1 MEDSLTQATRRSRG
15 NRSRP
20 GFTLVEMLLAL
31 AIAGLLGAALAT
43 ALDASFMAYANS
55 SEMASTNTSSRLVM
69 QRLMAMVR
77 TSSLHDAYDP
87 DDSNVSLLE
96 PTHANHPLQ
105 CVGMQMRLPDGK
117 HIKVWW
123 QANTAYGDADVG
135 DLMYSDDEIETAT
148 LGPQLLLARAKC
160 QRTAS
165 DEPYVFTLGSRTSDI
180 GLLLARATLDLTV
193 YPDPQAMFSSESGIA
208 SNAPVRLVGS
218 SMPRK
223 NMRD

>member
-1 MEDSLTQATRRSRG
+1 MTESTAWVVRRQRRSR
-15 NRSRP
+15 SA

-69 QRLMAMVR
+69 QRLMAMIR

-87 DDSNVSLLE
+87 TDDTVTLLE
-96 PTHANHPLQ
+96 PTHAAHPLQ

-117 HIKVWW
+117 TVKVWW
-123 QANTAYGDADVG
+123 QANTTYGDEQVG
-135 DLMYSDDEIETAT
+135 DLMYSDDQIEAGS
-148 LGPQLLLARAKC
+148 LGAQLLLARVKC
-160 QRTAS
+160 QRTAG
-165 DEPYVFTLGSRTSDI
+165 DDPYVFTLGSRTSDI

-193 YPDPQAMFSSESGIA
+193 YPDPDAMFSAESGMA